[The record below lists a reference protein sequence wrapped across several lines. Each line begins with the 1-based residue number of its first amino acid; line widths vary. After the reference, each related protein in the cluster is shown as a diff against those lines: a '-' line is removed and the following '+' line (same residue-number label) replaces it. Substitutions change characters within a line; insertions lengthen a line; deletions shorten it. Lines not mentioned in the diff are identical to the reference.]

1 LRESCCRE
9 SFRITKLIHEFKNPI
24 PVVVEDNRN
33 GYALYVSDSGAFEND
48 VWCVV
53 LCDGG
58 HVRHYMSDQI
68 RIYVNATLGI
78 TKDNGNNKS
87 SL

>member
-1 LRESCCRE
+1 MRESCYRE
-9 SFRITKLIHEFKNPI
+9 GFRITKLIREFKNPI
-24 PVVVEDNRN
+24 PVVVENDKD

-48 VWCVV
+48 IWCVV

-68 RIYVNATLGI
+68 KIYMNATLGI
-78 TKDNGNNKS
+78 SKDHGNNQG

>member
-1 LRESCCRE
+1 
-9 SFRITKLIHEFKNPI
+9 LIHEFANPI
-24 PVVVEDNRN
+24 PVVVENGKD
-33 GYALYVSDSGAFEND
+33 GYALYVRDGGAFEND
-48 VWCVV
+48 IWCIV

-68 RIYVNATLGI
+68 RVYVNATLQI
-78 TKDNGNNKS
+78 TKENGNNKS

>member
-1 LRESCCRE
+1 
-9 SFRITKLIHEFKNPI
+9 LIHEFANPI
-24 PVVVEDNRN
+24 PVVVE
-33 GYALYVSDSGAFEND
+33 YVRDGGAFEND
-48 VWCVV
+48 IWCIV

-68 RIYVNATLGI
+68 RIYVNATLQI
-78 TKDNGNNKS
+78 TKENGNNKG

>member
-1 LRESCCRE
+1 
-9 SFRITKLIHEFKNPI
+9 LIHEFANPI
-24 PVVVEDNRN
+24 PVVVEGNRD

-48 VWCVV
+48 IWCVV
-53 LCDGG
+53 LSDGG

-78 TKDNGNNKS
+78 EKNGNNHN